1 VLERA
6 LGEDAGLH
14 EAYIPQSPL
23 RKNARQVRL
32 PLGPARAWTATAIL
46 SHPL

>member
-32 PLGPARAWTATAIL
+32 PLDPAEPEQP
-46 SHPL
+46 PLYYHIR